1 MRDEC
6 YFSSQSQKF
15 NFTENK
21 LEKSVITINDSKE
34 TFNARKELASN
45 DKETINIDEEQLKM
59 IFKQTFTKLIVT
71 KKQIPILTI
80 ITPTYK
86 LMLIIMKV
94 LQKTHRDTKIRI
106 TIKKKYVPP

>member
-80 ITPTYK
+80 ITPFYK
-86 LMLIIMKV
+86 LMLII
-94 LQKTHRDTKIRI
+94 TI